1 MRLIKQIKLVR
12 VYPHATKL
20 SEVIVRSVTSST
32 SWKKLASGNYSMV
45 LPKKNDPQSNSLE
58 NTKKLLSASLI
69 PQETWLNN
77 RQLESLLNRQSIY
90 PKKVSCRMF
99 LSKSA
104 YYYLQLTNGGRLD
117 VASPIKFKEELK

>member
-1 MRLIKQIKLVR
+1 MRLIKQIKPVR
-12 VYPHATKL
+12 VYPHDTKL

-32 SWKKLASGNYSMV
+32 SWKKLASGNYYMV
-45 LPKKNDPQSNSLE
+45 LTKKNDPQCNSLE
-58 NTKKLLSASLI
+58 NMKKLLSASRTS
-69 PQETWLNN
+69 QVTWLNN
-77 RQLESLLNRQSIY
+77 RQVQSMLNRQSMY
-90 PKKVSCRMF
+90 PKKVLCRMF

>member
-1 MRLIKQIKLVR
+1 MRLIKQIKPVT
-12 VYPHATKL
+12 VIPHAAKP

-32 SWKKLASGNYSMV
+32 SWKKLASGNYYMV
-45 LPKKNDPQSNSLE
+45 LTKKNDPQCNSLE
-58 NTKKLLSASLI
+58 NMKKLLSASRI

>member
-32 SWKKLASGNYSMV
+32 SWKKFASGNYSMV

-58 NTKKLLSASLI
+58 NMKKLLSASRI

-77 RQLESLLNRQSIY
+77 RQSMY
-90 PKKVSCRMF
+90 PKKVSYRMF

-104 YYYLQLTNGGRLD
+104 YYYLQSTYGGRLD
-117 VASPIKFKEELK
+117 VASPIKFKEELE